1 MSNFY
6 YFRRPRPL
14 NKKKSIAIFTIACI
28 LLVLGMVFA
37 FVPTFPIGKSMYDY
51 TGYARSI
58 KLGLDLAGGVSA
70 VFDVKAP
77 DGETLTTDELK
88 TRLDGVKASM
98 EDLLTSKGYTESVV
112 TYNTT
117 GNPTITVEIPDV
129 DDPERVFDLIG
140 RPASLKITKGG
151 DEKTVYIVGS
161 KHLKNVGVAPD
172 TERNN
177 GTYVISLQFNAEG
190 TKAFATATKENV
202 GKTLDIYINDE
213 ILMKDVSVSS
223 EISNGQAVIKQGGRS
238 TNDNYTGG
246 YTYEEAYNLA
256 TRLQAGTFGVDMTV
270 RETNIVSPTLG
281 TTAIRSSLIAGIVGI
296 VLVMIFMVALY
307 GMFGLMADMALL
319 AYIELV
325 LFLCSVLPWVQLTLP
340 GIAGI
345 IIGIGMAVDANI
357 IIFERIK
364 DEYRSGL
371 LGSDN
376 LFLKPQRGSDGKI
389 TSQGGPISRGFRRAA
404 VAVIDSNVTTLI
416 GAIVM
421 WIFGGT
427 SIVGFAVTLF
437 ISILVSMFTALLIT
451 RLNISLLGAFDNM
464 NNPKLYMLKRS
475 DKEAA

>member
-1 MSNFY
+1 M
-6 YFRRPRPL
+6 

-77 DGETLTTDELK
+77 DGETLTADELK
-88 TRLDGVKASM
+88 IRLDGVKASM

-190 TKAFATATKENV
+190 TKAFAAATKENV

>member
-1 MSNFY
+1 
-6 YFRRPRPL
+6 
-14 NKKKSIAIFTIACI
+14 
-28 LLVLGMVFA
+28 MVFA

-77 DGETLTTDELK
+77 DGETLTADELK
-88 TRLDGVKASM
+88 IRLDGVKASM

-161 KHLKNVGVAPD
+161 KHLKNVGVALD
-172 TERNN
+172 TDKNN

-190 TKAFATATKENV
+190 TKAFATATKENI

-213 ILMKDVSVSS
+213 ILMEGVSVSS
-223 EISNGQAVIKQGGRS
+223 EISNGQAVIKQGDDR
-238 TNDNYTGG
+238 NKTGG
-246 YTYEEAYNLA
+246 YSYEQAYNLA

-437 ISILVSMFTALLIT
+437 ISILVSMFTALLVT

-464 NNPKLYMLKRS
+464 NNPRLYMLKRS

>member
-1 MSNFY
+1 
-6 YFRRPRPL
+6 
-14 NKKKSIAIFTIACI
+14 
-28 LLVLGMVFA
+28 MVFA

-77 DGETLTTDELK
+77 DGETLTADELK
-88 TRLDGVKASM
+88 IRLDGVKASM

-161 KHLKNVGVAPD
+161 KHLKNVGVALD
-172 TERNN
+172 TDKNN

-190 TKAFATATKENV
+190 TKAFATATKENI

-213 ILMKDVSVSS
+213 ILMEGVSVSS
-223 EISNGQAVIKQGGRS
+223 EISNGQAVIKQGDDR
-238 TNDNYTGG
+238 NKTGG
-246 YTYEEAYNLA
+246 YSYEQAYNLA

>member
-1 MSNFY
+1 
-6 YFRRPRPL
+6 
-14 NKKKSIAIFTIACI
+14 
-28 LLVLGMVFA
+28 MVFA

-77 DGETLTTDELK
+77 DGETLTADELK
-88 TRLDGVKASM
+88 IRLDGVKASM

-172 TERNN
+172 TEKNN
-177 GTYVISLQFNAEG
+177 NTYVISLQFNAEG

-213 ILMKDVSVSS
+213 ILMEGVSVSS
-223 EISNGQAVIKQGGRS
+223 EISNGQAVIKQGDDR
-238 TNDNYTGG
+238 NKTGG
-246 YTYEEAYNLA
+246 YSYEQAYNLA

-270 RETNIVSPTLG
+270 RETNIISPTLG

>member
-1 MSNFY
+1 M
-6 YFRRPRPL
+6 

-88 TRLDGVKASM
+88 ARLDGVKASM

-117 GNPTITVEIPDV
+117 GKPTITVEIPDV

-161 KHLKNVGVAPD
+161 KHLKNVGVAAD
-172 TERNN
+172 TEKNN

-190 TKAFATATKENV
+190 TKAFAAATKENV
-202 GKTLDIYINDE
+202 GKTLDIYINDK
-213 ILMKDVSVSS
+213 ILMKGVSVSS
-223 EISNGQAVIKQGGRS
+223 EISNGQAVIKQGGDK
-238 TNDNYTGG
+238 TNGG

-270 RETNIVSPTLG
+270 RETNIISPTLG

-437 ISILVSMFTALLIT
+437 ISILVSMFTALLVT

>member
-1 MSNFY
+1 
-6 YFRRPRPL
+6 
-14 NKKKSIAIFTIACI
+14 
-28 LLVLGMVFA
+28 MVFA

-117 GNPTITVEIPDV
+117 GNPTITVEISDV

-190 TKAFATATKENV
+190 TKAFAAATKENV

>member
-1 MSNFY
+1 
-6 YFRRPRPL
+6 
-14 NKKKSIAIFTIACI
+14 
-28 LLVLGMVFA
+28 MVFA

-190 TKAFATATKENV
+190 TKAFAAATKENV

>member
-1 MSNFY
+1 M
-6 YFRRPRPL
+6 

-190 TKAFATATKENV
+190 TKAFAAATKENV

-238 TNDNYTGG
+238 TNGNYTGG

-437 ISILVSMFTALLIT
+437 ISILVSMFTALLVT

>member
-1 MSNFY
+1 
-6 YFRRPRPL
+6 
-14 NKKKSIAIFTIACI
+14 
-28 LLVLGMVFA
+28 MVFA

-77 DGETLTTDELK
+77 DGETLTADELK
-88 TRLDGVKASM
+88 IRLDGVKASM

-172 TERNN
+172 TEKNN
-177 GTYVISLQFNAEG
+177 NTYVISLQFNAEG
-190 TKAFATATKENV
+190 TKAFATATKENI

-213 ILMKDVSVSS
+213 ILMEGVSVSS
-223 EISNGQAVIKQGGRS
+223 EISNGQAVIKQGDDR
-238 TNDNYTGG
+238 NKTGG
-246 YTYEEAYNLA
+246 YSYEQAYNLA

-270 RETNIVSPTLG
+270 RETNIISPTLG

>member
-1 MSNFY
+1 M
-6 YFRRPRPL
+6 

-190 TKAFATATKENV
+190 TKAFAAATKENV

-223 EISNGQAVIKQGGRS
+223 EISNGQAVIKQSGRS

-464 NNPKLYMLKRS
+464 NNPRLYMLKRS

>member
-1 MSNFY
+1 
-6 YFRRPRPL
+6 
-14 NKKKSIAIFTIACI
+14 
-28 LLVLGMVFA
+28 MVFA

-190 TKAFATATKENV
+190 TKAFAAATKENV

-238 TNDNYTGG
+238 TNGNYTGG

-464 NNPKLYMLKRS
+464 NNPRLYMLKRS

>member
-1 MSNFY
+1 
-6 YFRRPRPL
+6 
-14 NKKKSIAIFTIACI
+14 
-28 LLVLGMVFA
+28 MVFA

-77 DGETLTTDELK
+77 DGETLTADELK
-88 TRLDGVKASM
+88 IRLDGVKASM

-190 TKAFATATKENV
+190 TKAFAAATKENV

-389 TSQGGPISRGFRRAA
+389 TSQGGPISRGFRRSA

-464 NNPKLYMLKRS
+464 NNPRLYMLKRS

>member
-1 MSNFY
+1 
-6 YFRRPRPL
+6 
-14 NKKKSIAIFTIACI
+14 
-28 LLVLGMVFA
+28 MVFA

-58 KLGLDLAGGVSA
+58 KRGLDLAGGVSA

-140 RPASLKITKGG
+140 RPASLKITKKD

-161 KHLKNVGVAPD
+161 KHLKNVGVAAD
-172 TERNN
+172 TEKNN

-190 TKAFATATKENV
+190 TKAFAAATKENV
-202 GKTLDIYINDE
+202 GKALDIYINNE
-213 ILMKDVSVSS
+213 KLMTVSVSS
-223 EISNGQAVIKQGGRS
+223 EISNGQAVIKQG
-238 TNDNYTGG
+238 NDQTKTGG

-319 AYIELV
+319 AYIDLV
-325 LFLCSVLPWVQLTLP
+325 LFLCSILPWVQLTLP

-376 LFLKPQRGSDGKI
+376 LFLGRG
-389 TSQGGPISRGFRRAA
+389 TRRG
-404 VAVIDSNVTTLI
+404 
-416 GAIVM
+416 
-421 WIFGGT
+421 
-427 SIVGFAVTLF
+427 
-437 ISILVSMFTALLIT
+437 
-451 RLNISLLGAFDNM
+451 
-464 NNPKLYMLKRS
+464 
-475 DKEAA
+475 

>member
-1 MSNFY
+1 
-6 YFRRPRPL
+6 
-14 NKKKSIAIFTIACI
+14 
-28 LLVLGMVFA
+28 MVFA

-77 DGETLTTDELK
+77 DGETLTADELK
-88 TRLDGVKASM
+88 IRLDGVKASM

-190 TKAFATATKENV
+190 TKAFAAATKENV

-475 DKEAA
+475 YKEAA

>member
-1 MSNFY
+1 
-6 YFRRPRPL
+6 
-14 NKKKSIAIFTIACI
+14 
-28 LLVLGMVFA
+28 MVFA

-161 KHLKNVGVAPD
+161 KHLKNVGVAAD
-172 TERNN
+172 TEKNN

-202 GKTLDIYINDE
+202 GKTLDIYINDK
-213 ILMKDVSVSS
+213 ILMEGVSVSS

-437 ISILVSMFTALLIT
+437 ISILVSMFTALLVT

>member
-1 MSNFY
+1 
-6 YFRRPRPL
+6 
-14 NKKKSIAIFTIACI
+14 
-28 LLVLGMVFA
+28 MVFA

-77 DGETLTTDELK
+77 DGETLTADELK
-88 TRLDGVKASM
+88 IRLDGVKASM

-172 TERNN
+172 TDKNN
-177 GTYVISLQFNAEG
+177 NTYVISLQFNAEG
-190 TKAFATATKENV
+190 TKAFATATKENI

-213 ILMKDVSVSS
+213 ILMEGVSVSS
-223 EISNGQAVIKQGGRS
+223 EISNGQAVIKQGDDR
-238 TNDNYTGG
+238 NKTGG
-246 YTYEEAYNLA
+246 YSYEQAYNLA

-270 RETNIVSPTLG
+270 RETNIISPTLG

>member
-1 MSNFY
+1 
-6 YFRRPRPL
+6 
-14 NKKKSIAIFTIACI
+14 
-28 LLVLGMVFA
+28 MVFA

-77 DGETLTTDELK
+77 DGETLTADELK
-88 TRLDGVKASM
+88 IRLDGVKASM

-161 KHLKNVGVAPD
+161 KHLKNVGVALD
-172 TERNN
+172 TDKNN

-190 TKAFATATKENV
+190 TKAFATATKENI

-213 ILMKDVSVSS
+213 ILMEGVSVSS
-223 EISNGQAVIKQGGRS
+223 EISNGQAVIKQGDDR
-238 TNDNYTGG
+238 NKTGG
-246 YTYEEAYNLA
+246 YSYEQAYNLA

-270 RETNIVSPTLG
+270 RETNIISPTLG

-437 ISILVSMFTALLIT
+437 ISILVSMFTALLVT

-464 NNPKLYMLKRS
+464 NNPRLYMLKRS

>member
-1 MSNFY
+1 
-6 YFRRPRPL
+6 
-14 NKKKSIAIFTIACI
+14 
-28 LLVLGMVFA
+28 MVFA

-161 KHLKNVGVAPD
+161 KHLKNVGVAAD
-172 TERNN
+172 TEKNN

-190 TKAFATATKENV
+190 TKAFAAATKENV

-223 EISNGQAVIKQGGRS
+223 EISNGQAVIKQGDDR
-238 TNDNYTGG
+238 NKTGG
-246 YTYEEAYNLA
+246 YSYEQAYNLA

-270 RETNIVSPTLG
+270 RETNIISPTLG

-404 VAVIDSNVTTLI
+404 VVVIDSNVTTLI

>member
-1 MSNFY
+1 M
-6 YFRRPRPL
+6 

-77 DGETLTTDELK
+77 DGETLTADELK
-88 TRLDGVKASM
+88 IRLDGVKASM

-161 KHLKNVGVAPD
+161 KHLKNVGVALD
-172 TERNN
+172 TDKNN

-190 TKAFATATKENV
+190 TKAFATATKENI

-213 ILMKDVSVSS
+213 ILMEGVSVSS
-223 EISNGQAVIKQGGRS
+223 EISNGQAVIKQGDDR
-238 TNDNYTGG
+238 NKTGG
-246 YTYEEAYNLA
+246 YSYEQAYNLA

-270 RETNIVSPTLG
+270 RETNIISPTLG

>member
-1 MSNFY
+1 
-6 YFRRPRPL
+6 
-14 NKKKSIAIFTIACI
+14 
-28 LLVLGMVFA
+28 MVFA

-77 DGETLTTDELK
+77 DGETLTADELK
-88 TRLDGVKASM
+88 IRLDGVKASM

-161 KHLKNVGVAPD
+161 KHLKNVGVAAD

-190 TKAFATATKENV
+190 TKAFAAATKENV

-256 TRLQAGTFGVDMTV
+256 TRLQAGTFSVDMTV

-404 VAVIDSNVTTLI
+404 VVVIDSNVTTLI

>member
-1 MSNFY
+1 M
-6 YFRRPRPL
+6 

-77 DGETLTTDELK
+77 DGETLTADELK
-88 TRLDGVKASM
+88 IRLDGVKASM

-140 RPASLKITKGG
+140 RPASLKITKQD

-161 KHLKNVGVAPD
+161 KHLKNVGVAAD
-172 TERNN
+172 TEKNN

-190 TKAFATATKENV
+190 TKAFASATKDNV
-202 GKTLDIYINDE
+202 GKSLDIYINGE
-213 ILMKDVSVSS
+213 KLMTVSVSS
-223 EISNGQAVIKQGGRS
+223 EISNGQAVIKQGSSS
-238 TNDNYTGG
+238 TTGG
-246 YTYEEAYNLA
+246 YTYEEAYDMA

>member
-1 MSNFY
+1 
-6 YFRRPRPL
+6 
-14 NKKKSIAIFTIACI
+14 
-28 LLVLGMVFA
+28 MVFA

-190 TKAFATATKENV
+190 TKAFAAATKENV

-238 TNDNYTGG
+238 TNGNYTGG

-437 ISILVSMFTALLIT
+437 ISILVSMFTALLVT

>member
-1 MSNFY
+1 
-6 YFRRPRPL
+6 
-14 NKKKSIAIFTIACI
+14 
-28 LLVLGMVFA
+28 MVFA

-77 DGETLTTDELK
+77 DGETLTADELK
-88 TRLDGVKASM
+88 IRLDGVKASM

-161 KHLKNVGVAPD
+161 KHLKNVGVALD
-172 TERNN
+172 TDKNN

-190 TKAFATATKENV
+190 TKAFATATKENI

-213 ILMKDVSVSS
+213 ILMEGVSVSS
-223 EISNGQAVIKQGGRS
+223 EISNGQAVIKQGDDR
-238 TNDNYTGG
+238 NKTGG
-246 YTYEEAYNLA
+246 YSYEQAYNLA

-281 TTAIRSSLIAGIVGI
+281 TTAIRSSLIAGIVGL

>member
-1 MSNFY
+1 
-6 YFRRPRPL
+6 
-14 NKKKSIAIFTIACI
+14 
-28 LLVLGMVFA
+28 MVFA

-77 DGETLTTDELK
+77 DGETLTADELK
-88 TRLDGVKASM
+88 IRLDGVKASM

-190 TKAFATATKENV
+190 TKAFAAATKENV

>member
-1 MSNFY
+1 
-6 YFRRPRPL
+6 
-14 NKKKSIAIFTIACI
+14 
-28 LLVLGMVFA
+28 MVFA

-77 DGETLTTDELK
+77 DGETLTADELK
-88 TRLDGVKASM
+88 IRLDGVKASM

-161 KHLKNVGVAPD
+161 KHLKNVGVAAD

-190 TKAFATATKENV
+190 TKAFAAATKENV